1 MAEFLFKSS
10 APGAYGVE
18 SKCGEYHAARSALL
32 SKLASA
38 LLSYTLAIT
47 FRNPYKFKHNT
58 YKFKHNTYKFKHNTE
73 TFITN
78 EGMYTSQVSWRI
90 QCCWNETRSNMAQF
104 IYGGKNAALTI
115 GSVLHLSLLCK
126 DKNVSYVYVLSKKAL
141 ELSCK

>member
-1 MAEFLFKSS
+1 MALDMADFLFKTSS
-10 APGAYGVE
+10 PGYHGVE
-18 SKCGEYHAARSALL
+18 SRCGEYHAARSALL

-47 FRNPYKFKHNT
+47 FRNTYKFKHNTYKFKHNTYKFKHNT

-90 QCCWNETRSNMAQF
+90 LGCW
-104 IYGGKNAALTI
+104 KW
-115 GSVLHLSLLCK
+115 
-126 DKNVSYVYVLSKKAL
+126 DKI
-141 ELSCK
+141 

>member
-1 MAEFLFKSS
+1 MALDMADFLFKTSS
-10 APGAYGVE
+10 PGYHGVE
-18 SKCGEYHAARSALL
+18 SRCGEYHAARSALL

-58 YKFKHNTYKFKHNTE
+58 YKFKHNTYKFKHNTYKFKHNTYKFKHNTE

-90 QCCWNETRSNMAQF
+90 LDCWTW
-104 IYGGKNAALTI
+104 
-115 GSVLHLSLLCK
+115 
-126 DKNVSYVYVLSKKAL
+126 DKI
-141 ELSCK
+141 

>member
-1 MAEFLFKSS
+1 MALDMADFLFKTSS
-10 APGAYGVE
+10 PGYHGVE
-18 SKCGEYHAARSALL
+18 SRCGEYHAARSALL

-47 FRNPYKFKHNT
+47 FRNTYKFKHNT

-90 QCCWNETRSNMAQF
+90 LDCWTW
-104 IYGGKNAALTI
+104 
-115 GSVLHLSLLCK
+115 
-126 DKNVSYVYVLSKKAL
+126 DKI
-141 ELSCK
+141 

>member
-1 MAEFLFKSS
+1 MADFLFKTSS
-10 APGAYGVE
+10 PGYHGVE
-18 SKCGEYHAARSALL
+18 SRCGEYHAARSALL

-78 EGMYTSQVSWRI
+78 EGMYTSQ
-90 QCCWNETRSNMAQF
+90 F
-104 IYGGKNAALTI
+104 IYAGKNAALTI

>member
-1 MAEFLFKSS
+1 MALDMADFLFKTSS
-10 APGAYGVE
+10 PGYHGVE
-18 SKCGEYHAARSALL
+18 SRCGEYHAARSALL

-47 FRNPYKFKHNT
+47 FRNPYKFKHST

-78 EGMYTSQVSWRI
+78 EGMYTSQ
-90 QCCWNETRSNMAQF
+90 F
-104 IYGGKNAALTI
+104 IYAGKNAALTI

>member
-1 MAEFLFKSS
+1 MALDMADFLFKTSS
-10 APGAYGVE
+10 PGYHGVE
-18 SKCGEYHAARSALL
+18 SRCGEYHAARSALL

-47 FRNPYKFKHNT
+47 FRNT

-90 QCCWNETRSNMAQF
+90 LGCW
-104 IYGGKNAALTI
+104 KW
-115 GSVLHLSLLCK
+115 
-126 DKNVSYVYVLSKKAL
+126 DKI
-141 ELSCK
+141 

>member
-1 MAEFLFKSS
+1 MALDMADFLFKTSS
-10 APGAYGVE
+10 PGYHGVE
-18 SKCGEYHAARSALL
+18 SRCGEYHAARSALL

-78 EGMYTSQVSWRI
+78 EGMYTSQ
-90 QCCWNETRSNMAQF
+90 F
-104 IYGGKNAALTI
+104 IYAGKNAALTI